1 MAAAEKDFR
10 PPEPFRVGELM
21 SVPADLLK
29 RCWFVA
35 GPTAVGKTGA
45 ALHLA
50 GLLHAEILS
59 MDSMAVYRRMD
70 IGTAKPSR
78 EEQQQVRHHLIDLIN
93 PDQEYSLS
101 DYMQHAAT
109 AIEDV
114 VSRGRTPL
122 FVGGTG
128 LYLRS
133 LLRGVFSGPDA
144 DWELRDQLEQ
154 QQQSLGADWLHQQLQ
169 QIDPVTAQRLHPNDV
184 RRVVRA
190 IEVYHVTGRPMSE
203 QHDQPPLPV
212 DQRPA
217 AVLWID
223 PPRAWLHER
232 INRRVDL
239 MMQQGLLTET
249 RQLLESTPPPG
260 RTARQALGYRELIA
274 HLEQGLP
281 LTDCVRQI
289 KIGTRQFAK
298 RQHTWF
304 RNLEECQAL
313 AITGEESATQL
324 ADRIIQASH
333 LAN

>member
-1 MAAAEKDFR
+1 
-10 PPEPFRVGELM
+10 M
-21 SVPADLLK
+21 SVSADLLK

-45 ALHLA
+45 ALQLA
-50 GLLHAEILS
+50 GSLNAEILS
-59 MDSMAVYRRMD
+59 LDSMAVYRRMD

-78 EEQQQVRHHLIDLIN
+78 EEQQQVTHHLIDLIN
-93 PDQEYSLS
+93 PDQEFSLS
-101 DYMQHAAT
+101 DYIQHAAV

-144 DWELRDQLEQ
+144 DWELRNQLEQ
-154 QQQSLGADWLHQQLQ
+154 QQQLHGAEWLHQQLQ
-169 QIDPVTAQRLHPNDV
+169 QMDPVTAQRLHPNDV

-190 IEVYHVTGRPMSE
+190 IEVYHVTGQPMSE
-203 QHDQPPLPV
+203 QHDQPPLPA
-212 DQRPA
+212 DQQPA

-223 PPRAWLHER
+223 PPRAWLHDR

-239 MMQQGLLTET
+239 MMKRGLLTET

-274 HLEQGLP
+274 HLERGLP
-281 LTDCVRQI
+281 LAECVEQI

-304 RNLEECQAL
+304 RNLEECTAVP
-313 AITGEESATQL
+313 ITGEESATAL
-324 ADRIIQASH
+324 AERIIQAGRR
-333 LAN
+333 ADQG